1 MDISAAKQFM
11 KRLIDKSTS
20 YGFEE
25 AECCFMQDYS
35 MSVDI
40 LNQEVSS
47 YENSNEQ
54 GISFRG
60 KVKGQM
66 GYASTTSFEDRAI
79 DFLLKEAYENCLVLD
94 DEDEEFV
101 YCDDN
106 DKELFHDQ
114 TTPSFSKNTCASF
127 SVVGLSLEKA
137 LKDIDP
143 RVTAVDYLSISCGAG
158 PVIVMNSKGLSSYKD
173 SDYISIFAEARATSE
188 GVVKTAG
195 NYWFGNDV
203 DLFDEKKFVDVLGKK
218 LLGKFGASSIKSGTY
233 DIILGNEAFISLLS
247 TFFGSFSSFNM
258 QKGLSL
264 LADKEGTVIASEALT
279 LSEEPMLDK
288 ALLKIPFD
296 SEGVRTKSKNIIN
309 KGKFETALY
318 NTKTARKANRQST
331 GNGFRSS
338 YASSVGILTTNIV
351 IKPDSLDLEGLCKE
365 VNNGIYITDLNGL
378 HAGVNAISGD
388 FSLQSEGYLIKDGLL
403 VRPIEQITVADN
415 FFEILK
421 KIRVVGND
429 VINYPVDMGEFFS
442 PSIVID
448 SVSVSGDE

>member
-1 MDISAAKQFM
+1 
-11 KRLIDKSTS
+11 
-20 YGFEE
+20 
-25 AECCFMQDYS
+25 
-35 MSVDI
+35 
-40 LNQEVSS
+40 
-47 YENSNEQ
+47 
-54 GISFRG
+54 
-60 KVKGQM
+60 
-66 GYASTTSFEDRAI
+66 
-79 DFLLKEAYENCLVLD
+79 
-94 DEDEEFV
+94 
-101 YCDDN
+101 
-106 DKELFHDQ
+106 
-114 TTPSFSKNTCASF
+114 
-127 SVVGLSLEKA
+127 
-137 LKDIDP
+137 
-143 RVTAVDYLSISCGAG
+143 
-158 PVIVMNSKGLSSYKD
+158 
-173 SDYISIFAEARATSE
+173 
-188 GVVKTAG
+188 
-195 NYWFGNDV
+195 
-203 DLFDEKKFVDVLGKK
+203 
-218 LLGKFGASSIKSGTY
+218 
-233 DIILGNEAFISLLS
+233 
-247 TFFGSFSSFNM
+247 M

-309 KGKFETALY
+309 NGKFETALY